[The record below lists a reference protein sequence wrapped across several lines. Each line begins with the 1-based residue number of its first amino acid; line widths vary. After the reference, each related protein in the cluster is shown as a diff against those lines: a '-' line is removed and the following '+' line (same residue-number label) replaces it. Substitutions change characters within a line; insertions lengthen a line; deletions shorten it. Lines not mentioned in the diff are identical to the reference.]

1 MQGRAVTKG
10 HSFASAGRSADSL
23 SALSKLLTIIAFM
36 VLRIARCLAGS
47 SVPAIVGSYQFL
59 DYYTVVGV
67 LPEFSSEIG
76 SLLDR
81 CLLIRWNHV
90 GVSKGRRC
98 SRLDQTANPKISG
111 HEEQLRPGRS
121 HANSGVFV
129 R

>member
-1 MQGRAVTKG
+1 M
-10 HSFASAGRSADSL
+10 
-23 SALSKLLTIIAFM
+23 I
-36 VLRIARCLAGS
+36 LRIARCLAGS
-47 SVPAIVGSYQFL
+47 SVPAIGAYQFL

-67 LPEFSSEIG
+67 VPEFSSEIG

-81 CLLIRWNHV
+81 CFLIRWNHA

-98 SRLDQTANPKISG
+98 SRLDQTVNQKIPG